1 MQLLLT
7 ERFRQAY
14 SSLEAADQ
22 DRVKKALR
30 LMTEDLRYPS
40 LRVKKIQG
48 TKGIWEARASWSLR
62 ITFQIEEGSMLLRN
76 VGQHDEALR
85 NP

>member
-7 ERFRQAY
+7 ERFRRAY
-14 SSLEAADQ
+14 SSLEAVDQ

-30 LMTEDLRYPS
+30 LMAKDMKYPS

-48 TKGIWEARASWSLR
+48 TKGIWEARASRSIR
-62 ITFQIEEGSMLLRN
+62 ITFQIDEGSIVLRN
-76 VGQHDEALR
+76 VGPHDEALR

>member
-7 ERFRQAY
+7 ERFRRAY
-14 SSLEAADQ
+14 TSLEAVDQ

-30 LMTEDLRYPS
+30 LMTEDLKYPS

-48 TKGIWEARASWSLR
+48 TKGIWEARASRSLR
-62 ITFQIEEGSMLLRN
+62 ITFQIEEWSILLRN
-76 VGQHDEALR
+76 VGQHDEPLR

>member
-1 MQLLLT
+1 MRVLLT
-7 ERFRQAY
+7 ERFQRAY
-14 SSLEAADQ
+14 RSLGAEDQ
-22 DRVKKALR
+22 DRIKKALR
-30 LMTEDLRYPS
+30 LMAEDLRYPS

-48 TKGIWEARASWSLR
+48 TKGIWEARASRSLR
-62 ITFQIEEGSMLLRN
+62 ITFQIEEGSILLRN

>member
-7 ERFRQAY
+7 ERFRRAY
-14 SSLEAADQ
+14 ESLEAVDQ
-22 DRVKKALR
+22 DRVKKALKF
-30 LMTEDLRYPS
+30 MAEDLKYPS

-48 TKGIWEARASWSLR
+48 TKGIWEARASRSLR
-62 ITFQIEEGSMLLRN
+62 ITFQMEEGSILLRN

>member
-1 MQLLLT
+1 MRLLLT
-7 ERFRQAY
+7 ERFRRSY
-14 SSLEAADQ
+14 RSLEAADQ
-22 DRVKKALR
+22 DRVKKALK
-30 LMTEDLRYPS
+30 LMAEDLKYPS

-48 TKGIWEARASWSLR
+48 TKGIWEARASRSLR
-62 ITFQIEEGSMLLRN
+62 ITFQMEEGSILLRN

>member
-7 ERFRQAY
+7 ERFRLAY
-14 SSLEAADQ
+14 TSLEAVDQ

-30 LMTEDLRYPS
+30 LLAKDLKYPS

-48 TKGIWEARASWSLR
+48 TKGIWEARASRSLR
-62 ITFQIEEGSMLLRN
+62 ITFQIEEGSILLRT
-76 VGQHDEALR
+76 VGRHDEALR